1 MNISEK
7 DWKLFKE
14 KLPLWQERY
23 IEKLNAEYIQ
33 ILSSKEN
40 PSEKF
45 WSLENKIKKDR
56 RKAGVIAEMSRKNML
71 STLLELMSDNAISET
86 DLIEFS
92 NDVKETVAHFLELRK

>member
-1 MNISEK
+1 MMNISEK

-23 IEKLNAEYIQ
+23 IEKLNSEYIQ
-33 ILSSKEN
+33 ILNSKEN

-45 WSLENKIKKDR
+45 WILENKIKTDR
-56 RKAGVIAEMSRKNML
+56 RKAGVIVEMSRKNML
-71 STLLELMSDNAISET
+71 PTLWELMSDNAISKT

-92 NDVKETVAHFLELRK
+92 DDVKHKITYFLEL